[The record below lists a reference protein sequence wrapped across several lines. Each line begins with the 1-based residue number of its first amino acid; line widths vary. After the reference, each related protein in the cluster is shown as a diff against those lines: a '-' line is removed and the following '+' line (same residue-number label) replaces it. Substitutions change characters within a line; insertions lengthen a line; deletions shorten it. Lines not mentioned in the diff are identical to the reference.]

1 MAVQCSACKQSW
13 PRDPA
18 LEVKCPSCPAEIGQ
32 HCVRP
37 SGHNLFGNTFHTERD
52 KLAMKT
58 IPDYGLCPNAST
70 TKKLSAKA
78 PANGNLFQPE

>member
-1 MAVQCSACKQSW
+1 MAVQCSACNQSW
-13 PRDPA
+13 PRDPT
-18 LEVKCPSCPAEIGQ
+18 LEVKCPSCPAGIGQ

-58 IPDYGLCPNAST
+58 IPDYGLCPKRFDNE
-70 TKKLSAKA
+70 KHLRKSACQRQSFLA
-78 PANGNLFQPE
+78 